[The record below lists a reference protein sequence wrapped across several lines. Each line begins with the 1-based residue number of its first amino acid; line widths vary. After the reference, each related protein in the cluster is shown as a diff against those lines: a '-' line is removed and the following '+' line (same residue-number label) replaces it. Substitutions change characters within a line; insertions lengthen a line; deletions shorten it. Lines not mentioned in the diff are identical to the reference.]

1 MKHKWLSSILVGVL
15 AFFPVLVEGQ
25 TFLLKWG
32 SAGSGSGQLSAP
44 TDVEVDAAGN
54 VYVADQNNALMQTE
68 GNQSQAAELL
78 GVQRTYLARMMKT
91 LKLR

>member
-1 MKHKWLSSILVGVL
+1 MKHKWLSSLLVGVL

-32 SAGSGSGQLSAP
+32 SAGSGSGQFSAP
-44 TDVEVDAAGN
+44 TD

-78 GVQRTYLARMMKT
+78 GVHRTYLARMMKT